1 MRGGNLTPI
10 HLLAL
15 SLVTLI
21 LFNRHRHKNAN
32 HENILCWAGEGIRVS
47 ALNPIASTRRSKF
60 FDNQNRLECAE
71 GSGYRLGISAR
82 ERRRIRRFLAKPFL
96 LKILRRLHRVAIENK
111 ELKRDMKC

>member
-1 MRGGNLTPI
+1 MRGGSLTPI

-60 FDNQNRLECAE
+60 FDKKTGSNVRKVQDTVLEFRPVRGEEFANFSLNLFSSRFCADFIA
-71 GSGYRLGISAR
+71 S
-82 ERRRIRRFLAKPFL
+82 L
-96 LKILRRLHRVAIENK
+96 LKTKNLNAT
-111 ELKRDMKC
+111 